1 MIISIFM
8 MLSSLKIMSPWDE
21 NASLPLLL
29 IVYSVRWQRTLSKGH
44 FYLGQSQSVCQSE
57 CVCFSLP
64 PSAPSASLPSS
75 LGTYIGEGRWRTEK
89 SNESKRI
96 RQNQTHSHSGLK
108 LWSPL
113 IITEQEER
121 FSAVF
126 WETGEHQ
133 CLIYCNSNSCAK
145 FN

>member
-8 MLSSLKIMSPWDE
+8 MLSSLKIVSPWDE
-21 NASLPLLL
+21 NASLPLPL

-44 FYLGQSQSVCQSE
+44 FYLGQRQSVSQSVW
-57 CVCFSLP
+57 VCLFLSPSLC
-64 PSAPSASLPSS
+64 SLCFCPF
-75 LGTYIGEGRWRTEK
+75 LPWYIYRGGQMK
-89 SNESKRI
+89 KREI
-96 RQNQTHSHSGLK
+96 KWERFRQNQTHSHSVLK
-108 LWSPL
+108 LWRPL
-113 IITEQEER
+113 IIREQEER
-121 FSAVF
+121 FSTVF